1 MIDYV
6 GPIHIDPPE
15 TLRFDVTVAHGDGT
29 VKHVHFQ
36 KRFNP

>member
-15 TLRFDVTVAHGDGT
+15 TLRFYVTVAHGDGT